1 MGEILNRQ
9 PTKELQYFQKL
20 IVQDKYIKYLNKG
33 LDYLGWENEKKE
45 AIIEMK
51 DKEIIELGK
60 IIERQT
66 TQISKS
72 ENEFKQYIKKV
83 KEAKVDLNK
92 QNQQQEIINDL
103 RQRLQS
109 TEQRLKVRD
118 KMLQLMTRQNKHRN
132 G

>member
-118 KMLQLMTRQNKHRN
+118 KMLQLMTRQNKHGN